1 MSLAGEV
8 NMVKA
13 GNYDAPDGLY
23 YSREH
28 EWVKLEGKLA
38 RVGITDY
45 AQNKLGDVVYVEL
58 PEVDKQVKQVTEQKT
73 KEMELGAVESI
84 KAVSAVYSPLSGAIK
99 ETNAALQERPE
110 LINTSPYNEGW
121 ICVLDASALETEL
134 KQLIDAKAYAE
145 YLKKL

>member
-1 MSLAGEV
+1 
-8 NMVKA
+8 MVKA
-13 GNYDAPDGLY
+13 GNYDVPDGLY

-28 EWVKLEGKLA
+28 EWVKLDGKLA
-38 RVGITDY
+38 RVGVTDY

-58 PEVDKQVKQVTEQKT
+58 PEVGKQVKQVTEQKT

-84 KAVSAVYSPLSGAIK
+84 KAVSAVYSPLSGTIK
-99 ETNAALQERPE
+99 ETNAVLQERPE

-121 ICVLDASALETEL
+121 ICVLDASALEAEL

>member
-1 MSLAGEV
+1 
-8 NMVKA
+8 MVKA
-13 GNYDAPDGLY
+13 DNYDVPDGLY

-38 RVGITDY
+38 RVGVTDY

-58 PEVDKQVKQVTEQKT
+58 PEVGKQVKQVTEQKT

-84 KAVSAVYSPLSGAIK
+84 KAVSAVYSPLSGTIK

-121 ICVLDASALETEL
+121 ICVLDASALEAEF

>member
-1 MSLAGEV
+1 
-8 NMVKA
+8 MVKA

-58 PEVDKQVKQVTEQKT
+58 PDVGKQVKQVTEQKT

-121 ICVLDASALETEL
+121 ICVLDTSALEAEL

>member
-1 MSLAGEV
+1 
-8 NMVKA
+8 MVEA
-13 GNYDAPDGLY
+13 GNYDVPEGLY

-38 RVGITDY
+38 RVGVTDY

-58 PEVDKQVKQVTEQKT
+58 PEVGKQVKQVTEQKT
-73 KEMELGAVESI
+73 KEMEVGAVESI
-84 KAVSAVYSPLSGAIK
+84 KAVSAIYSPLSGAVK
-99 ETNAALQERPE
+99 EVNATLQERPE

-121 ICVLDASALETEL
+121 ICVLEPSALEAEL

-145 YLKKL
+145 YVKKL

>member
-1 MSLAGEV
+1 
-8 NMVKA
+8 MVKA

-58 PEVDKQVKQVTEQKT
+58 PDVGKQVKQVTEQKT

>member
-1 MSLAGEV
+1 MKE
-8 NMVKA
+8 
-13 GNYDAPDGLY
+13 GNYNVPEGLY

-38 RVGITDY
+38 RVGVTDY
-45 AQNKLGDVVYVEL
+45 AQSKLGDIVYVEL
-58 PEVDKQVKQVTEQKT
+58 PEASKQVKQAAEPKG

-84 KAVSAVYSPLSGAIK
+84 KAVSAVYSPLSGAVK
-99 ETNAALQERPE
+99 EINAVLQERPE

-121 ICVLDASALETEL
+121 ICVLEPSALEAEL
-134 KQLIDAKAYAE
+134 KQLMDAKAYAE

>member
-1 MSLAGEV
+1 MKE
-8 NMVKA
+8 
-13 GNYDAPDGLY
+13 GNYDVPDGLY

-38 RVGITDY
+38 RVGVTDY

-58 PEVDKQVKQVTEQKT
+58 PEVGKQVKQVTEQKT

-84 KAVSAVYSPLSGAIK
+84 KAVSAVYSPLSGTIK

-121 ICVLDASALETEL
+121 ICVLDASALEAEL

>member
-1 MSLAGEV
+1 
-8 NMVKA
+8 MVKA
-13 GNYDAPDGLY
+13 DNYDVPDGLY

-38 RVGITDY
+38 RVGVTDY

-58 PEVDKQVKQVTEQKT
+58 PEVGKQVKQVTEQKT

-84 KAVSAVYSPLSGAIK
+84 KAVSAVYSPLSGTIK

-121 ICVLDASALETEL
+121 ICVLDASALEAEL